1 MICMTKMYFLVYYAL
16 KSEKNQVLSA
26 ILAEISLKNVMSNRE
41 RELTKMKKTVGGGYE
56 NE

>member
-41 RELTKMKKTVGGGYE
+41 RELTKMKKTVGGYE

>member
-1 MICMTKMYFLVYYAL
+1 MTKMYFLVYYAL

-41 RELTKMKKTVGGGYE
+41 RELIKMKKTVGGGYE
-56 NE
+56 NEYY